1 MKIPANIYS
10 LLLVAGYLKT
20 PQKELQADGSYLCE
34 VSVPNREIAAVYKNE
49 ILTHLLQIGAV
60 TRTTADKIAE
70 SLYANDHKKLQAAIA
85 EYMDKTVSFYDAG
98 TEGFYHGL
106 ILGLVALTDAQYR
119 IEKSDDIDLKDYFI
133 EADQSY
139 VIEKNGAYV
148 MLLRLCYGNASIFSP
163 ALDKYMLVAQIHEE
177 IPLENLSGYDYDGF
191 ERELEQLLQ
200 LIEDKKWEKYE
211 MPDDLHRFFTMIL

>member
-1 MKIPANIYS
+1 MVADQIENFINE
-10 LLLVAGYLKT
+10 LLNQTRSGKLVWK
-20 PQKELQADGSYLCE
+20 PVNKVEDWE
-34 VSVPNREIAAVYKNE
+34 
-49 ILTHLLQIGAV
+49 
-60 TRTTADKIAE
+60 
-70 SLYANDHKKLQAAIA
+70 KKKQ
-85 EYMDKTVSFYDAG
+85 
-98 TEGFYHGL
+98 
-106 ILGLVALTDAQYR
+106 R

-211 MPDDLHRFFTMIL
+211 MPDDLHRFFTMILEE